1 MKNLLIL
8 LVFVFMTVSCS
19 KSQDLDWT
27 SLTYDYS
34 AGPLPPP
41 YHHQYTI
48 AINHDGSA
56 NMNYKLGY
64 SDSDPSYNYS
74 FKIEPDKMRE
84 LDVKIK
90 ESQLL
95 DAKIESVPENEHPVG
110 GPLSKVVIY
119 RVNSDPNLDQPPQVF
134 QSPYFPKKGFVA
146 GLIGLYD
153 YIDGLVPDEVNF
165 DINAKKTEFES
176 NYKK

>member
-1 MKNLLIL
+1 MKNILVLLAL
-8 LVFVFMTVSCS
+8 MLVTVSCS
-19 KSQDLDWT
+19 KSQDLQWT
-27 SLTYDYS
+27 SLIYDYS

-41 YHHQYTI
+41 FHHQYSI
-48 AINHDGSA
+48 AINSDGSA

-64 SDSDPSYNYS
+64 DESDPSYNYS

-84 LDVKIK
+84 LEVKIK

-95 DAKIESVPENEHPVG
+95 DVKIESVPENEHPVG
-110 GPLSKVVIY
+110 GPLSKVRIF
-119 RVNSDPNLDQPPQVF
+119 RVNPDPNLDQPPQVF
-134 QSPYFPKKGFVA
+134 EAPYFPKKEFVA

-153 YIDGLVPDEVNF
+153 YIDGLVPEDVSM

-176 NYKK
+176 KYKK